1 VTSKAKLLG
10 YKDIAPEV
18 RHFVFEVEGAE
29 RFDFRPGQFVSLTDE
44 IGGRKVTRA
53 YSLASPPN
61 GNRFELCL
69 NRVKLGAFSPHLFSL
84 EPGGTVP
91 MKGPYGSFTLRE
103 PIRDA
108 VFVATGTGV
117 APFRSM
123 LLDERL
129 WEAGK
134 DYTLILGVRYPDGIL
149 YREEFEALEKE
160 RPNFHFWPVV
170 SRPDA
175 AWTGRTG
182 YVQDHVLEAVGGR
195 RDIDV
200 YVCGLKE
207 MVNAVRRLLL
217 DHGFDKKQIV
227 YEKYD

>member
-1 VTSKAKLLG
+1 MEQKARLLEFR
-10 YKDIAPEV
+10 DIAPEV
-18 RHFVFEVEGAE
+18 RHFVFEVEGVE
-29 RFDFRPGQFVSLTDE
+29 RFDFRPGQFVSLSDE
-44 IGGRKVTRA
+44 VGGRKVTRA

-69 NRVKLGAFSPHLFSL
+69 NRVKLGAFSPYLFSL
-84 EPGGTVP
+84 RPGGTVP

-123 LLDERL
+123 LLDGRL

-134 DYTLILGVRYPDGIL
+134 DYALILGVRHPDAIL
-149 YREEFEALEKE
+149 YREEFEALERE
-160 RPNFHFWPVV
+160 RRNFRFLPVV

-175 AWTGRTG
+175 EWGGRTG
-182 YVQDHVLEAVGGR
+182 YVQDHVLEAVGRR

-207 MVNAVRRLLL
+207 MVNEVRRLLL
-217 DHGFDKKQIV
+217 EHGFDKKQII

>member
-1 VTSKAKLLG
+1 MEQKARLLEFR
-10 YKDIAPEV
+10 DIAPEV
-18 RHFVFEVEGAE
+18 RHFVFEVDEVE
-29 RFDFRPGQFVSLTDE
+29 RFDFRPGQFVSLSDE
-44 IGGRKVTRA
+44 VGGRKVTRA

-84 EPGGTVP
+84 RPGGTVP

-123 LLDERL
+123 LFDGRL

-134 DYTLILGVRYPDGIL
+134 DYALILGVRHPDAIL
-149 YREEFEALEKE
+149 YREEFEALERE
-160 RPNFHFWPVV
+160 HRNFRFLPVV

-175 AWTGRTG
+175 EWRGRTG

-207 MVNAVRRLLL
+207 MVNEVRRLLL
-217 DHGFDKKQIV
+217 EHGFDKKQII

>member
-1 VTSKAKLLG
+1 MEQKARLLEFR
-10 YKDIAPEV
+10 DIAPEV
-18 RHFVFEVEGAE
+18 RHFVFEVDEVE
-29 RFDFRPGQFVSLTDE
+29 RFDFRPGQFVSLSDE
-44 IGGRKVTRA
+44 VGGRKVTRA

-84 EPGGTVP
+84 RPGGTVP

-123 LLDERL
+123 LLDGRL
-129 WEAGK
+129 WGADK
-134 DYTLILGVRYPDGIL
+134 DYALILGVRHPDAIL
-149 YREEFEALEKE
+149 YREEFEALERE
-160 RPNFHFWPVV
+160 HPNFRFVPVV

-175 AWTGRTG
+175 EWRGRTG

-207 MVNAVRRLLL
+207 MVN
-217 DHGFDKKQIV
+217 
-227 YEKYD
+227 E

>member
-18 RHFVFEVEGAE
+18 RHFIFEVEGAGE
-29 RFDFRPGQFVSLTDE
+29 FDFRPGQFVSLSDE
-44 IGGRKVTRA
+44 VGGKKVTRA

-69 NRVKLGAFSPHLFSL
+69 NRVKLGSFSPHLFSL
-84 EPGGTVP
+84 EPGEAVP

-129 WEAGK
+129 WQAGK
-134 DYTLILGVRYPDGIL
+134 DYTLILGVRYADAIL

-175 AWTGRTG
+175 SWKGRTG

-207 MVNAVRRLLL
+207 MVNEVRHLLL
-217 DHGFDKKQIV
+217 EEGFDRRQVI
-227 YEKYD
+227 YEKYN